1 MGMLLYQRG
10 MEKKVEFEIR
20 SSKNCQKWWGTM
32 KYCLRPYKRT
42 NVTGIVTVANIVKE
56 EKTKPLVDLN
66 CVF

>member
-1 MGMLLYQRG
+1 
-10 MEKKVEFEIR
+10 
-20 SSKNCQKWWGTM
+20 M

-56 EKTKPLVDLN
+56 EKMKPLVDLN